1 VIGGRGD
8 RLWAADQVAR
18 PPRLLSG
25 AKPHYPPAA
34 RARGIEGLV
43 VLEAIIDRQGQ
54 LENDGVI
61 VRQSVPALDAAAIAA
76 VKQWRFDPGRDNDGT
91 AVRVVLRVPIR
102 FQLR

>member
-1 VIGGRGD
+1 MIGGRGD